1 MPFCKSQHDRGI
13 EVIPPCRF
21 RPLHG
26 GIYHLGPLASPGWG
40 FSLVQRYDSTL
51 PDWQKTS
58 GDQHFISDINGDGKI
73 DQFVYNDQD
82 WSTQTL
88 GRMISEDTT
97 PAADWVADWVG
108 KWNLESW
115 IRLRLARREGASGKP
130 DLLVDNHDWFGM
142 ISGGFSIGLQKM
154 YDRWIPNYHSGRNW

>member
-1 MPFCKSQHDRGI
+1 MG
-13 EVIPPCRF
+13 
-21 RPLHG
+21 
-26 GIYHLGPLASPGWG
+26 
-40 FSLVQRYDSTL
+40 SL
-51 PDWQKTS
+51 P
-58 GDQHFISDINGDGKI
+58 KI
-73 DQFVYNDQD
+73 DPFVYNDQD
-82 WSTQTL
+82 WSTQSQ